1 MLARFVC
8 AGAIVLLIQGTAAA
22 QLNNSGP
29 NSGSGSGSDHLS
41 VPIVPQGAPATAE
54 QIQRQKDLDKAYE
67 ATTRAIPAKK
77 ESTDPWGD
85 LRSTKNK

>member
-22 QLNNSGP
+22 QFNNSGS

-41 VPIVPQGAPATAE
+41 VPIVPQAPPPTAE
-54 QIQRQKDLDKAYE
+54 QGWRQQELDKAYE

-77 ESTDPWGD
+77 ASTDPWGD

>member
-1 MLARFVC
+1 M
-8 AGAIVLLIQGTAAA
+8 LIQGTAAA
-22 QLNNSGP
+22 QFNNGGS

-41 VPIVPQGAPATAE
+41 VPIVPHDPPPTAE
-54 QIQRQKDLDKAYE
+54 QLQRQKDLDKAYE

-77 ESTDPWGD
+77 ASTDPWGD

>member
-22 QLNNSGP
+22 QLNSGGS

-41 VPIVPQGAPATAE
+41 VPIVPQGAPPTAE
-54 QIQRQKDLDKAYE
+54 QLQRQKDLDKAYE

-77 ESTDPWGD
+77 ASTDQWGD
-85 LRSTKNK
+85 LRATKSK